1 LTHPEE
7 THFSKCHAPILK
19 TCILFISYDTYVFV
33 PVTVIVTVAVVGVIA
48 EEIAVESGFIED
60 EIDVEERR
68 GDCVCG
74 VIGNAKVRGSCV
86 SRIIWSVKEKGTV
99 PSIVWLC

>member
-1 LTHPEE
+1 MSSLT
-7 THFSKCHAPILK
+7 
-19 TCILFISYDTYVFV
+19 
-33 PVTVIVTVAVVGVIA
+33 VTQARRNEHTRLIVEA
-48 EEIAVESGFIED
+48 GFIED

-68 GDCVCG
+68 GDFVCD

-86 SRIIWSVKEKGTV
+86 SRIIRSVKEEGTV